1 MGLTG
6 NFEQVSL
13 DGEVLTVSGSSSE
26 DSEYELV
33 SREIAVHQEGCT
45 PVHGP
50 ASLGQK
56 WTLESLAAP
65 GFTADQALALGCET
79 YFDKNR
85 ESAPAFLTFTW
96 SQIVTIAGK

>member
-13 DGEVLTVSGSSSE
+13 DREVLTVSGTSGQ
-26 DSEYELV
+26 DPDYELV

-50 ASLGQK
+50 APLGEK
-56 WTLESLAAP
+56 WTVKSLAAA
-65 GFTADQALALGCET
+65 GFTAGEVLTVGCET
-79 YFDKNR
+79 YFNKNR
-85 ESAPAFLTFTW
+85 ESSPSFVTFTW
-96 SQIVTIAGK
+96 SEIFTMSK